1 MSDLIHSFIPGKR
14 SRGIG
19 WKLRDDARPAE
30 LPWRWP
36 LQRLAGRE
44 PLVLGTDVNGERLA
58 IDLGYDPR
66 PYDTELFVPV
76 YAAQSGEVAL
86 AGESASGFIVTID
99 HGHRAWATHYAHLS
113 RLFVAPYLGQR
124 SKRRQHVRGGD
135 VIGYAAKSPL
145 HVRFELWNWI
155 DERGFVPTDPLVTF
169 ASWGVPK
176 LDVAHD
182 VDDKR
187 AA

>member
-1 MSDLIHSFIPGKR
+1 
-14 SRGIG
+14 
-19 WKLRDDARPAE
+19 
-30 LPWRWP
+30 
-36 LQRLAGRE
+36 
-44 PLVLGTDVNGERLA
+44 
-58 IDLGYDPR
+58 
-66 PYDTELFVPV
+66 
-76 YAAQSGEVAL
+76 
-86 AGESASGFIVTID
+86 
-99 HGHRAWATHYAHLS
+99 
-113 RLFVAPYLGQR
+113 
-124 SKRRQHVRGGD
+124 